1 MDEGVKEEEGSMLIG
16 VETGTVYGVPYNSC
30 ASHADV
36 LRNASMSAAR
46 SYEEIRAMSG
56 LMSVDRGEEKPSS
69 ARVLCS
75 R

>member
-1 MDEGVKEEEGSMLIG
+1 MDEGVKEEEGSILIG

-36 LRNASMSAAR
+36 LRNASMREAR
-46 SYEEIRAMSG
+46 SSDEMRVMSG
-56 LMSVDRGEEKPSS
+56 LMSVERGEAKPSS
-69 ARVLCS
+69 ERVLCS